1 MRTNIRV
8 NVMPFGDAFAVAIDE
23 YIEQEPQE
31 ECIADLGERKENRTT
46 LKSNLIMG

>member
-31 ECIADLGERKENRTT
+31 ECIADLGERKENKTT